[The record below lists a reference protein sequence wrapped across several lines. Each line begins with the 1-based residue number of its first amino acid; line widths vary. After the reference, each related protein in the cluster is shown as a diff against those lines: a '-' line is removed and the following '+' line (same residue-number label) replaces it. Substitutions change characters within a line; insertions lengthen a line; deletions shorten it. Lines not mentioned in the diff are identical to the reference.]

1 MLNAVGKLESSP
13 TTASIPVASVDQ
25 PETETAAT
33 STRALVATQAKNTQQ
48 MAHVL
53 CGAEANTFLKYDET
67 DTTSADKQVGPLAAG
82 LVHCVAVWPLQTPC
96 YVSLTLAVHQ
106 QQQTQQQ
113 TLTTTAQQPVKF
125 PFAARCLQYAVRML
139 ARDLD
144 QVLLES
150 NSSAV
155 TDEDRPRAV
164 LRVRLILRYLALLAG
179 QNIVQQSSD
188 DCFVPNTSQA
198 LSLLGLL
205 EALVQAAIQACDRHQ
220 NMPAACVLAV
230 LVLSTVPYL
239 QPFISTQDITEK
251 ILEPLER
258 IVGSYVSTFAPGL
271 GSTAILLKEE
281 QLEDIGHEI
290 DPEEDDDE
298 DDDDQEDDDDAGGQV
313 CDSLQDLLRSV
324 KYCMKEQ
331 DEESSRPLRFALF
344 SDAPW
349 QGLQQTVP
357 ASSKEDS
364 TEQEG
369 ETTPAEVAVAVATT
383 IPIVYTGE
391 PMTIAIYNE
400 CKSLTMLMGGGG
412 DTESDTQL
420 ARISLDGIV
429 FGRLPIFGP
438 PSEMV
443 EDDDDDEEDED
454 MDAGTPKNERLQA
467 YKTEFGLVDRYFL
480 CEAVRDCLISH
491 ESNVDDKGVEH
502 GNVKVVAEQVWSI
515 CQMLTGENTKGIEY
529 SILEAFLSL
538 IVQTTSASSFR
549 FIYLSRVL
557 LELVRLDPAT
567 LAPAVAV
574 AVSNLFQDYMPAL
587 VPTARYNLSRWFAFH
602 LVNTNYQWPA
612 GYWKH
617 WEPFVSYG
625 WHNSR
630 GAFVK
635 GALGIIMENESN
647 PSLVISD
654 CLPNESVLVDY
665 LLESPPSSTSALEG
679 SALEALEA
687 EVINRICQMR
697 EDPEMLLKY
706 LVGDELSESVAGALA
721 SEAHTAAT
729 RWWRSGIVI
738 RAMLSPAVG
747 EYKRLKDIVEQAR
760 NADVNGIQEDDES
773 SDDILASILDI
784 LTQYRPLLLGAIARD
799 AADADSSQGTAVS
812 ETEILELGE
821 TFLLEQVN
829 GMTFY
834 SPAVFDCCIQ
844 FLLRQNVIGVKVAL
858 RWSLGDRGEGE
869 SDAPVFRRW
878 WEIAT
883 LAFRL
888 GVSELGDIQSS
899 PMAVDDDEAS
909 ERNVLMAFLD
919 PLLTYVVQRVCDL
932 LLRLSES
939 DSKGSKFAP
948 EQVDLV
954 EGAKCVTR
962 RVHNLYISMSRESK
976 VGYKTTKGLEIA
988 AALSLSAIAG
998 PRLSLLCS
1006 DAEGNP
1012 AVHWLRK
1019 SLDRM

>member
-1 MLNAVGKLESSP
+1 
-13 TTASIPVASVDQ
+13 
-25 PETETAAT
+25 
-33 STRALVATQAKNTQQ
+33 
-48 MAHVL
+48 
-53 CGAEANTFLKYDET
+53 
-67 DTTSADKQVGPLAAG
+67 
-82 LVHCVAVWPLQTPC
+82 VWPLQTPC

-106 QQQTQQQ
+106 QQQTAQA
-113 TLTTTAQQPVKF
+113 LTTGTGTGGF
-125 PFAARCLQYAVRML
+125 PFAARCLQYAVGML

-144 QVLLES
+144 QVLLEP
-150 NSSAV
+150 NDSSDSSISV
-155 TDEDRPRAV
+155 TSTDEDRPRAV
-164 LRVRLILRYLALLAG
+164 LRVRLMLRYLALLAG
-179 QNIVQQSSD
+179 RNMVQPSSD
-188 DCFVPNTSQA
+188 DSFVPNTTQA

-220 NMPAACVLAV
+220 NMPAACVLSV
-230 LVLSTVPYL
+230 LVLSTVPYV
-239 QPFISTQDITEK
+239 QPYLSSQDITEK

-281 QLEDIGHEI
+281 QLEDIGHGMDQDE
-290 DPEEDDDE
+290 DE
-298 DDDDQEDDDDAGGQV
+298 DDDDDDGDDDQDDDDDTGGQV

-324 KYCMKEQ
+324 KHCMKQQ
-331 DEESSRPLRFALF
+331 DEESSKPLRFALF

-357 ASSKEDS
+357 APPKEES

-369 ETTPAEVAVAVATT
+369 EAADAEAAVATT
-383 IPIVYTGE
+383 IPLVYTGE
-391 PMTIAIYNE
+391 PMTIAIYND

-412 DTESDTQL
+412 DTESDKQLQL

-438 PSEMV
+438 PPEMV
-443 EDDDDDEEDED
+443 EDDDDDEDED
-454 MDAGTPKNERLQA
+454 MDAGTPKNERLEA

-538 IVQTTSASSFR
+538 IVQTSSASSFR

-557 LELVRLDPAT
+557 LELVRLDPAI

-625 WHNSR
+625 WSNSR
-630 GAFVK
+630 GAFVR
-635 GALGIIMENESN
+635 GTLGIIMENESN

-654 CLPNESVLVDY
+654 CLPNESVLVDC
-665 LLESPPSSTSALEG
+665 LLENPPSTASVEEG
-679 SALEALEA
+679 SALETLQDEI
-687 EVINRICQMR
+687 INRICQMR
-697 EDPEMLLKY
+697 EDPEMLLTY
-706 LVGDELSESVAGALA
+706 LIGDEISESVAGALA
-721 SEAHTAAT
+721 SEANTAAT
-729 RWWRSGIVI
+729 RWWRTGIVI
-738 RAMLSPAVG
+738 RAMLSPAKG
-747 EYKRLKDIVEQAR
+747 EYKRLKDIVQQAR
-760 NADVNGIQEDDES
+760 KADAINVQEDEES
-773 SDDILASILDI
+773 SEDNLASILDI

-799 AADADSSQGTAVS
+799 AADVDSSQGTSVS
-812 ETEILELGE
+812 ETEVLELGE

-829 GMTFY
+829 GITFF

-844 FLLRQNVIGVKVAL
+844 FLLRQNVVSVKSAI
-858 RWSLGDRGEGE
+858 RWSLGDRGESE
-869 SDAPVFRRW
+869 SAAPVFQRW
-878 WEIAT
+878 WEVAT
-883 LAFRL
+883 LAIRL
-888 GVSELGDIQSS
+888 GVSELGDVQSS
-899 PMAVDDDEAS
+899 TMAVDGEETSPGNA
-909 ERNVLMAFLD
+909 LMEFLD

-932 LLRLSES
+932 LLRLSEN

-962 RVHNLYISMSRESK
+962 RVHNLYISMSREST
-976 VGYKTTKGLEIA
+976 VGDKTTKGSDIA
-988 AALSLSAIAG
+988 GALSRSAIAG
-998 PRLSLLCS
+998 PRLTLLCS

-1012 AVHWLRK
+1012 AVDWLRK